1 MNLKI
6 ESRISTGI
14 TIGKEHK
21 ARNIKKQAEE
31 IKERE
36 VIIHVEFSEN

>member
-6 ESRISTGI
+6 APRTSTDI
-14 TIGKEHK
+14 TIGKDHK
-21 ARNIKKQAEE
+21 ARNIKKPIEE

-36 VIIHVEFSEN
+36 VIIHVDFSEN